1 MQRGSRVTPPG
12 EIHVDHRDGVRDGS
26 RPAAP
31 REIHVDR
38 LIAELAARRGGLV
51 ERSELH
57 ARGVTRREIERR
69 LASGHIHTIHRGV
82 YAVGHPKLSPLS
94 HARAALIA
102 VGPHSALSHRTA
114 AVQLELVA
122 PDGGPIHLTHN
133 PPHRRGPTGVILH
146 RAALTAAEVG
156 LVHNLPTTS
165 PARTLTDLA
174 GSHPGELPRALNEA
188 LVRKLVEP
196 HQLRP
201 AGRGALALRALLVE
215 GLSPT
220 RSEAERRLLK
230 LILRAQ
236 LPRPETNVP
245 LRGYEVDAL
254 WRAPAIVVEIDGF
267 AAHGTKRA
275 FERDRARDADLTAAG
290 YRVMRFTWRQ
300 LTVQPER
307 VVATL
312 AAALAR
318 S

>member
-1 MQRGSRVTPPG
+1 M
-12 EIHVDHRDGVRDGS
+12 
-26 RPAAP
+26 
-31 REIHVDR
+31 
-38 LIAELAARRGGLV
+38 
-51 ERSELH
+51 
-57 ARGVTRREIERR
+57 
-69 LASGHIHTIHRGV
+69 
-82 YAVGHPKLSPLS
+82 
-94 HARAALIA
+94 
-102 VGPHSALSHRTA
+102 
-114 AVQLELVA
+114 
-122 PDGGPIHLTHN
+122 
-133 PPHRRGPTGVILH
+133 ILH